1 MPLLNRLRQGY
12 FCLGLF
18 LVPAPVFLLAG
29 AAGGTGAALL
39 LPLLAALLFSLGI
52 LRLRSGLR
60 VPAVVLSM
68 GLCFFLALRLGQR
81 PLTGWSWA
89 GAVLSALAAAAY
101 PRFLG
106 IILSGYN
113 SSAVWYGGLLADGIV
128 WAVGAIIPVAG
139 IGELMRPFTWVYAVY
154 LIFALTIGSLREA
167 AGAGRSP
174 SPQMV
179 LKNLGAA
186 LIRTVLFL
194 LLTHLPAVSRA
205 LLAFWDL
212 IREAVRLVFDF
223 FARLFPKEAGMGGQS
238 GGAGM
243 MFPAEETQP
252 PSPFME
258 LIEKIL
264 GAVCLIL
271 AAAALLALLRLTA
284 RALARCFR
292 SLAAR
297 FRAWMNAVNA
307 DYDDHVESLLDWGEI
322 RRDLALRRQERQRK
336 RPEKVRWDRLS
347 PREQVRRSYQV
358 YLTRHPEIPET
369 STARQAL
376 ADPRQADIY
385 EAARYS
391 SLPVTA
397 EEAAFSREIRDGE
410 KTGAR

>member
-1 MPLLNRLRQGY
+1 MPFPDRLRQGY

-29 AAGGTGAALL
+29 AAGGTGAAQL

-52 LRLRSGLR
+52 LRLRSGRRL
-60 VPAVVLSM
+60 PAVVLSM
-68 GLCFFLALRLGQR
+68 GLCFFLALRLGQP
-81 PLTGWSWA
+81 PLSAWGWA

-106 IILSGYN
+106 IILSGN
-113 SSAVWYGGLLADGIV
+113 HSAAIWYGGLLAGGIV
-128 WAVGAIIPVAG
+128 WAVGAMIPVDG
-139 IGELMRPFTWVYAVY
+139 IGELMRPFTWVYVIY
-154 LIFALTIGSLREA
+154 LIFALTMGSLKEA

-174 SPQMV
+174 SPQMA
-179 LKNLGAA
+179 LRNIGAA
-186 LIRTVLFL
+186 LIWTALFL

-205 LLAFWDL
+205 LLALWDL

-223 FARLFPKEAGMGGQS
+223 FARLFPGEAGMGGQS

-264 GAVCLIL
+264 GIVCLIL
-271 AAAALLALLRLTA
+271 AAAALLVLLRLLA
-284 RALARCFR
+284 KALARCFR

-336 RPEKVRWDRLS
+336 RPEKIRWDQLS
-347 PREQVRRSYQV
+347 PREQVRRSYQL
-358 YLTRHPEIPET
+358 YLTRHPEIPE
-369 STARQAL
+369 SRTARQTL

-391 SLPVTA
+391 SLPITP
-397 EEAAFSREIRDGE
+397 EEAAFSREIRFLFFP
-410 KTGAR
+410 